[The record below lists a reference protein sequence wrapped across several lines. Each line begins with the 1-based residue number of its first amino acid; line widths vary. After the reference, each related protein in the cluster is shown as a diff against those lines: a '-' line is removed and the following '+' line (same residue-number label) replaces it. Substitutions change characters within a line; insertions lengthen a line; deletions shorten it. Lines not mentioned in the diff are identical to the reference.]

1 MTKWH
6 DASGC
11 EFEYIIVCQDD
22 GFTIYVF
29 QNFSDSWGLGMTDTK
44 DTENIQSMLEDY
56 VLWEFDPDEISNEE
70 KEYLVNILE
79 DVTKRDGK
87 ITTGLR
93 LVETHTRMIIGEYEN
108 FVVGDTIRCGIGKKK
123 TIKEWISDERPN
135 KWKELESY
143 RCRYDVDI
151 ESGLVEITEYGLE
164 SFLVDDIGNELLSSY
179 LCLAKTDVEDVE
191 KAISSYKSDLKLG
204 RYVVSNYL
212 PTTQEEKT
220 WTIWKVVADVCG
232 GKCININ
239 IHTYVDDWRDIH
251 GCDITK
257 EINRYLCDI
266 RLGHDT
272 WGELLQAIKRRCM
285 KEI

>member
-11 EFEYIIVCQDD
+11 EFEYIIVRQDD

-29 QNFSDSWGLGMTDTK
+29 QNFSDSWGLGMTDIK
-44 DTENIQSMLEDY
+44 DTENIQAMLEDY

-79 DVTKRDGK
+79 DVAKRDRK

-93 LVETHTRMIIGEYEN
+93 LVETHTRITIREYEN
-108 FVVGDTIRCGIGKKK
+108 FVVGDTIRCGIGEKK

-220 WTIWKVVADVCG
+220 RTIWKVVADARG

-239 IHTYVDDWRDIH
+239 ICTYADDWRGIH

-257 EINRYLCDI
+257 EIGKYLCDI

-272 WGELLQAIKRRCM
+272 WEELLQAIQRRCM